1 MVNEVT
7 HWPSVYWP
15 SIFSMRISLPIFS
28 GSSLPVHDSK
38 APAAGKSVA
47 HDQDIEAGAIGQAIV
62 DADPPT
68 LPSFRQLYG
77 QLAGQG
83 CDALAASVM
92 HTLEIDPRSDEIASP
107 EQIKQAKEAF
117 GTAKSAL
124 DSMTGITRLLLS
136 PKNNTGL
143 FRDALAQKGIE
154 ASQLTAEP
162 LAEIQKLWDL
172 GVDARMRSGPPGVDL
187 IEGTD
192 MLVAIARKVI
202 GDVRLGG

>member
-1 MVNEVT
+1 
-7 HWPSVYWP
+7 
-15 SIFSMRISLPIFS
+15 MRISLPIFS

-47 HDQDIEAGAIGQAIV
+47 HDQDIEAGAIGQAIA

-92 HTLEIDPRSDEIASP
+92 HTLGIDPRSDEIASP
-107 EQIKQAKEAF
+107 EQIKQAQEAF

-136 PKNNTGL
+136 PKNNTAQ
-143 FRDALAQKGIE
+143 FRAALAQAGIDT
-154 ASQLTAEP
+154 SR
-162 LAEIQKLWDL
+162 LAAKDLGEIQKRWDL
-172 GVDARMRSGPPGVDL
+172 DIDARMRSGPPGVDL
-187 IEGTD
+187 KEGA
-192 MLVAIARKVI
+192 LRVSSIAHEYIRGTRI
-202 GDVRLGG
+202 SG